1 MSINFVCCYT
11 YRSLGRIG
19 TGLSMGVQ
27 MAGLDS
33 IDHVVLVMLE
43 NRSFDHM
50 LGFLYPKSANFEG
63 LDGTESN
70 LAADGS
76 EVGVFPITS
85 GIQNAYYFPLANP
98 AEGYTATNEQLFS
111 SATPPASGEAAK

>member
-1 MSINFVCCYT
+1 
-11 YRSLGRIG
+11 
-19 TGLSMGVQ
+19 MGVQ
-27 MAGLDS
+27 VAGLGS

-50 LGFLYPKSANFEG
+50 LGFLYPKSGNFDG

-76 EVGVFPITS
+76 EVRVFPITP

-98 AEGYTATNEQLFS
+98 AEGYKATNDQLFS
-111 SATPPASGEAAK
+111 SDTPPASMPWALDVWPVVRSSRFDYCG